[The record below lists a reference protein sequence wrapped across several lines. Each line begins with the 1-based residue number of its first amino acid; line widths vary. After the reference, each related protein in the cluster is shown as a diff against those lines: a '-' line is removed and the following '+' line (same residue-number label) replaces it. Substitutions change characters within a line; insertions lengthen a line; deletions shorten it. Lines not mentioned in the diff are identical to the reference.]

1 METATAAGNHQQLAG
16 ERDSFVFCK
25 QAGEIDVRRG
35 EEYLGP
41 EWAKARG
48 GHWEQAVVLHG

>member
-25 QAGEIDVRRG
+25 QDGETDVGRQ
-35 EEYLGP
+35 EYLGP
-41 EWAKARG
+41 EWAMTRG
-48 GHWEQAVVLHG
+48 GHREQAVVLH